1 MRLHRIRL
9 TNFRGVEDREV
20 EFATSGVTI
29 IEGPN
34 EVGKSSISEA
44 LTLLLDVMHD
54 SQKQEIKDVKPVHA
68 DVAPRVEVELTT
80 GPYRLAYAK
89 QWLRQSSTT
98 LTVTAPAPES
108 LTGRPAHDRVRE
120 ILAETTDYYLFKALR
135 YQQGEKIA
143 QAPLGDSASLA
154 AALDAAAGG
163 AALTDVEGDSLWKRV
178 ETERLKYVTA
188 TGKKIVERERK
199 DEELKSKQ
207 AAVATLGAELQA
219 LEESAELHRSMGL
232 ELNENARK
240 QAELGV
246 ELIELH
252 AAAERVG
259 KVQAEVERLAVA
271 RQAAE
276 GVVREAAVAAAER
289 ERLKK
294 ALADATID
302 VAELTSAAEQDAPGL
317 AAAGEAHAAA
327 LTARDDARGA
337 RERAEEAAGLADA
350 DASHFGEA
358 LARDQLAERLAKV
371 TAAETTI
378 EAANR
383 FLEECPLDEA
393 GLAVIEGA
401 VLEAAVAQA
410 HAGEGGTAVT
420 VEALAPVRIALG
432 EESVALIAGER
443 LVRTV
448 TGDAVLNVG
457 DVARVMVA
465 GRAEALALAQRAGEA
480 AAGLAAL
487 YAAARIDAALGDP
500 LVQAKA
506 LVRRRQLE
514 DAALESARTALKES
528 RRDLTRAEIE
538 GKVARGQERVAGYI
552 ATRAPAPELPPNLE
566 AAKVTQTKAAA
577 DLAAARRSEQLQQAR
592 LDEADAAARAAR
604 ELVQER
610 AVRIELATAAR
621 DTADQ
626 FFREAAAAVPDDAL
640 TLAFNTA
647 ATAARIVTEA
657 HEGAQAELVAAD
669 PESTGAV
676 LRNADDR
683 MVRLLDDHQRLL
695 IGREK
700 IKAVLDDRGQVGLA
714 DKLDALQSAVVRLD
728 RETTLTDRR
737 AAAAELLYKSLA
749 AKRDAAR
756 RAYVAPYKAQLDSFA
771 RIVFGK
777 TASVEVDHA
786 TLEIASRTLAG
797 RTVSFDS
804 LSGGAREQ
812 LCVLSRLACAALVSP
827 PDAQSASTGHSSGVP
842 VIFDDAL
849 GYSDPTRLARLGAA
863 FNVAGDRCQ
872 VIVLTCVPDR
882 YTHIGSAK
890 VVRLGQG
897 ESGTGTV

>member
-1 MRLHRIRL
+1 MRLQRIRL

-20 EFATSGVTI
+20 EFATTGVTI

-80 GPYRLAYAK
+80 GPYHLVYAK

-98 LTVTAPAPES
+98 LTVTAPAAES

-120 ILAETTDYYLFKALR
+120 ILAETTDYFLFKALR

-163 AALTDVEGDSLWKRV
+163 AALADVEGDSLWKRV
-178 ETERLKYVTA
+178 ESERLKYVTA

-199 DEELKSKQ
+199 DEELRSKQ
-207 AAVATLGAELQA
+207 DAAAILAAELQA

-232 ELNENARK
+232 ELNENTRK
-240 QAELGV
+240 QAELGT
-246 ELIELH
+246 ELVGLQ

-259 KVQAEVERLAVA
+259 KAQAEVERHAVA
-271 RQAAE
+271 RHAAE
-276 GVVREAAVAAAER
+276 GVVREAATAAAER

-294 ALADATID
+294 ALAAATRD
-302 VAELTSAAEQDAPGL
+302 LAELTGAAEHDAPGL
-317 AAAGEAHAAA
+317 ATTREAHAKA
-327 LTARDDARGA
+327 LTARDAARTA
-337 RERAEEAAGLADA
+337 RATAEDAAGLADA
-350 DASHFGEA
+350 DAGHFGEA
-358 LARDQLAERLAKV
+358 LALDQLTERLTKV
-371 TAAETTI
+371 TAAEATI

-383 FLEECPLDEA
+383 FLDECHLDEA
-393 GLAVIEGA
+393 GLDVIEGA
-401 VLEAAVAQA
+401 VLETAVAQA
-410 HAGEGGTAVT
+410 HAGDGGMAVT
-420 VEALAPVRIALG
+420 VDALAGVRIALG
-432 EESVALIAGER
+432 DESVDLAAGER
-443 LVRTV
+443 LERTV
-448 TGDAVLNVG
+448 TGDAVLAIG
-457 DVARVMVA
+457 EVARVTVA

-487 YAAARIDAALGDP
+487 YIAARIDAALGDP
-500 LVQAKA
+500 LVQAKT
-506 LVRRRQLE
+506 LIRQRQLQ
-514 DAALESARTALKES
+514 DAALESARTALQES
-528 RRDLTRAEIE
+528 LRDLTRAEIE

-552 ATRAPAPELPPNLE
+552 ATRAAAPELPANLE
-566 AAKVTQTKAAA
+566 AAKAAQTGAAA
-577 DLAAARRSEQLQQAR
+577 ALTDARRLEQLQQAR
-592 LDEADAAARAAR
+592 LDDADAAARAAH
-604 ELVQER
+604 ELAQER
-610 AVRIELATAAR
+610 TVRIELATAAR

-626 FFREAAAAVPDDAL
+626 FVREAAAAVPDEAL
-640 TLAFNTA
+640 TLASDTA
-647 ATAARIVTEA
+647 ATAVRVAAKA
-657 HEGAQAELVAAD
+657 HEGAQAELIAAD
-669 PESTGAV
+669 PETTAAV
-676 LRNADDR
+676 LRNAEDR
-683 MVRLLDDHQRLL
+683 LVRLQDDHQRLL

-700 IKAVLDDRGQVGLA
+700 ITAVLDDRGQAGLA
-714 DKLDALQSAVVRLD
+714 DKLDALQSVVVRLD

-737 AAAAELLYKSLA
+737 AAAAELLHRTLA
-749 AKRDAAR
+749 AKRDDAR

-777 TASVEVDHA
+777 TATVEVDHA
-786 TLEIASRTLAG
+786 TLAIASRTLEG

-827 PDAQSASTGHSSGVP
+827 PDAQSASAGNASGVP

-872 VIVLTCVPDR
+872 VIILTCVPDR
-882 YTHIGSAK
+882 YAHIGSAK
-890 VVRLGQG
+890 VVRLG
-897 ESGTGTV
+897 TADA

>member
-1 MRLHRIRL
+1 MRIERIRL

-20 EFATSGVTI
+20 AFATTGVTI

-80 GPYRLAYAK
+80 GPYRLVYAK

-98 LTVTAPAPES
+98 LTVTAPVPES

-120 ILAETTDYYLFKALR
+120 ILAETVDYFLFKALR

-163 AALTDVEGDSLWKRV
+163 AAVTDVEGDSLWKRV
-178 ETERLKYVTA
+178 ESERLKHVTA
-188 TGKKIVERERK
+188 TGKKVAERERK

-207 AAVATLGAELQA
+207 AAAAALATELQA

-232 ELNENARK
+232 ELNENTRK
-240 QAELGV
+240 QAELET
-246 ELIELH
+246 ELDRLR

-259 KVQAEVERLAVA
+259 KAQAEVERLAA
-271 RQAAE
+271 RRQAAE
-276 GVVREAAVAAAER
+276 GILREAAAAAAER
-289 ERLKK
+289 ERLKR
-294 ALADATID
+294 ALADATRD
-302 VAELTSAAEQDAPGL
+302 LAELTGAAEHDAPGL
-317 AAAGEAHAAA
+317 AAARAAHTLA
-327 LTARDDARGA
+327 LAARDAARTA

-350 DASHFGEA
+350 DAGHFGEA
-358 LARDQLAERLAKV
+358 LALDQLTERLAKV
-371 TAAETTI
+371 TAAEVTI

-383 FLEECPLDEA
+383 FLDECHLDEA
-393 GLAVIEGA
+393 GLAAIEGA
-401 VLEAAVAQA
+401 VLETAVAQA
-410 HAGEGGTAVT
+410 HAGEGGMAVT
-420 VEALAPVRIALG
+420 VDALARVRIALG
-432 EESVALIAGER
+432 EETVDLAAGER
-443 LVRTV
+443 LERTV
-448 TGDAVLNVG
+448 TGDAVLDVG
-457 DVARVMVA
+457 EVARVTVA
-465 GRAEALALAQRAGEA
+465 GRAEALALTAQAAEA
-480 AAGLAAL
+480 AARLAAL
-487 YAAARIDAALGDP
+487 YAAARIDAALGEP
-500 LVQAKA
+500 LAQAKA
-506 LVRRRQLE
+506 LVRRRQQE
-514 DAALESARTALKES
+514 DAALDSARTSLQES
-528 RRDLTRAEIE
+528 LRDLTRAEIE
-538 GKVARGQERVAGYI
+538 GKVARGHERVAAYI
-552 ATRAPAPELPPNLE
+552 AARAPAPALPASLDAAKSMQAE
-566 AAKVTQTKAAA
+566 AAAH
-577 DLAAARRSEQLQQAR
+577 LAAARRSEQLQQAR
-592 LDEADAAARAAR
+592 LDEADSAARATR
-604 ELVQER
+604 ELAQER
-610 AVRIELATAAR
+610 TVRIELATAAR

-626 FFREAAAAVPDDAL
+626 FVREAAAAVADEAL
-640 TLAFNTA
+640 TLASDTA
-647 ATAARIVTEA
+647 ATAARVAAEA

-669 PESTGAV
+669 PETTAAV
-676 LRNADDR
+676 LRNAEAR
-683 MVRLLDDHQRLL
+683 LVRLLDDHQRLL
-695 IGREK
+695 IEREK
-700 IKAVLDDRGQVGLA
+700 IKAVLDDRGQAGLA
-714 DKLDALQSAVVRLD
+714 DKLDALQSVVVRLD
-728 RETTLTDRR
+728 REATLGDRR
-737 AAAAELLYKSLA
+737 AAAAELLYRSLA
-749 AKRDAAR
+749 AKRDDAR

-827 PDAQSASTGHSSGVP
+827 PDAQGAGAGDTGGVP

-863 FNVAGDRCQ
+863 FNVAGERCQ

-882 YTHIGSAK
+882 YAHIGSAQ
-890 VVRLGQG
+890 VVRLGQ
-897 ESGTGTV
+897 T